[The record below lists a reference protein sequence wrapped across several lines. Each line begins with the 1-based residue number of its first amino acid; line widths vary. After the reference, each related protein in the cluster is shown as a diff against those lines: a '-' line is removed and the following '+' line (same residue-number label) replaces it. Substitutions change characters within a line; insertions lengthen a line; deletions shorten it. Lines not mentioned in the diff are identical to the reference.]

1 MLVFNY
7 FTLYEIAQKQV
18 RPTKNV
24 PVRLVLRKTVV
35 ALTTRRGDP
44 QSVLPR
50 YQRIG
55 TRQRHLGCLGPCW
68 LRSMRSK
75 YRCQA

>member
-1 MLVFNY
+1 MVDKASGGCNLFD
-7 FTLYEIAQKQV
+7 
-18 RPTKNV
+18 RPV
-24 PVRLVLRKTVV
+24 ARLVV